1 MTSLQIRKYEI
12 KKKNE
17 IKKNNRAGYF
27 HRQVN
32 INKDLDS
39 HKFRS
44 NQSINVSLYLL
55 YCRLQNVKTSLVI

>member
-12 KKKNE
+12 KKKKRN
-17 IKKNNRAGYF
+17 KKNNNRAGYF

-32 INKDLDS
+32 TNKDLDS

-44 NQSINVSLYLL
+44 NQSI
-55 YCRLQNVKTSLVI
+55 